1 MFSKIENRYQ
11 ELTVL
16 IYIYCAQGAKTLFPL
31 QQKPCLAIEQVQTLF
46 SRNGDLKVET
56 DLTNFKVIKPEK
68 NSNFKLKLYLY
79 DHFFLSRVCKLHDN
93 LCTQRNGYKTSILTH
108 KKK

>member
-1 MFSKIENRYQ
+1 MY
-11 ELTVL
+11 V
-16 IYIYCAQGAKTLFPL
+16 YCTQGAKTLFPL

-68 NSNFKLKLYLY
+68 IEISNLNCICTITSFCLGCANCMTIYVRKEMAIKLLYL
-79 DHFFLSRVCKLHDN
+79 RTKKM
-93 LCTQRNGYKTSILTH
+93 KTVP
-108 KKK
+108 